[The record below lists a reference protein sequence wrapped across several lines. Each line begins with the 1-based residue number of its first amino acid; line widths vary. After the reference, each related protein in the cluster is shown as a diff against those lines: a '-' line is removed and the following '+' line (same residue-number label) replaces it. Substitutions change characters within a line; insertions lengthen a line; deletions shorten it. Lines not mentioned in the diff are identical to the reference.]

1 MHGSEDEED
10 YFSDSSS
17 EYSEDSGSD
26 DGQAE
31 SKAQKVPSQ
40 SQPRCLALSTPRAV
54 VQGHFHRSV
63 NILFSH
69 VMPPR
74 PQYRYWIPGSGPA
87 RLVPPIS
94 ISLRFPKREPVKQR
108 ERSGGRS
115 KLWKSWT
122 RQDLEKSRAISSA
135 V

>member
-40 SQPRCLALSTPRAV
+40 SQPRSLTLRLSTPHAV

-74 PQYRYWIPGSGPA
+74 PQYRYRIPGSGPA

-94 ISLRFPKREPVKQR
+94 ISLRFPKRKPVKQR
-108 ERSGGRS
+108 KRSGGRS

-122 RQDLEKSRAISSA
+122 REDLEKSISSA